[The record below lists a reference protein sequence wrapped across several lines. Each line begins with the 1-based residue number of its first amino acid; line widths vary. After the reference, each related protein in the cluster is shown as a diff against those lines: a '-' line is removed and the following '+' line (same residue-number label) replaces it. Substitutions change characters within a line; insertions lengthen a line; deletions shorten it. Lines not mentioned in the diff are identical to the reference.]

1 MRATVNSGG
10 FVLARNKQ
18 ATGGWGCSAFFQ
30 FFFLKVVVV
39 VVIVVVVV
47 TAVRFGLK
55 YGC

>member
-18 ATGGWGCSAFFQ
+18 ATGGWVPGD
-30 FFFLKVVVV
+30 FFFGFFVVVVV
-39 VVIVVVVV
+39 VVIVVIVV
-47 TAVRFGLK
+47 TAVRFRLK